1 MFKIV
6 VLTSVMDNAKR
17 MHTKKC
23 NDFQLPMQVLYL
35 TLDFLFPKMCNCDY
49 EAQKQEHL
57 PSFSNK

>member
-1 MFKIV
+1 
-6 VLTSVMDNAKR
+6 MDNAKT

>member
-6 VLTSVMDNAKR
+6 VLLRLDNAKR

-35 TLDFLFPKMCNCDY
+35 TLDFLFLKMCNCDSKV
-49 EAQKQEHL
+49 QK
-57 PSFSNK
+57 